1 MELRDLAE
9 AKLKEMALGAMEDG
23 FDSLTDEE
31 KHREFVKLLRA
42 EKVDNKTLLDSL
54 VMTYEKSVKDN
65 EEDFMCLSEM
75 IVSLVAIL
83 KAKGFL
89 NEEEAQVIYDIPKRR
104 LEEKK

>member
-1 MELRDLAE
+1 MELKDLAE
-9 AKLKEMALGAMEDG
+9 AKLKEMALSAMEDG

-42 EKVDNKTLLDSL
+42 ERVDNKTLIDSL

-65 EEDFMCLSEM
+65 EEDFICLSEM
-75 IVSLVAIL
+75 IVTLAAIL
-83 KAKGFL
+83 KVKGIL
-89 NEEEAQVIYDIPKRR
+89 TEEETQAIYDIPNKR